1 MCCVDWQLT
10 VYTGRRRCVVYLPAC
25 LSYRGHLPGPLAEP
39 PPRTGRDVIK
49 GVGLHCIRG
58 GLPLPHKQARQVSQT
73 SLTCTSTQLSPCS
86 EHLVRCGS
94 SAVVLGSAVRG

>member
-1 MCCVDWQLT
+1 MCWVDWQLILDT
-10 VYTGRRRCVVYLPAC
+10 VGVWYTY

-39 PPRTGRDVIK
+39 PPPPANRTGRDE

-73 SLTCTSTQLSPCS
+73 SLICTSTQLSPCS